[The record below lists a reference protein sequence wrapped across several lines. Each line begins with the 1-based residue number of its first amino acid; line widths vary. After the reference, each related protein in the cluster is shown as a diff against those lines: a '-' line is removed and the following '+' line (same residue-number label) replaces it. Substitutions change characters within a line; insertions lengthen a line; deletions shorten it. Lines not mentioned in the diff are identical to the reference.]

1 MAPRR
6 SDRWKRRADR
16 FSAAAA
22 AAAASTGDKGVR
34 ELDVCYRCI
43 RIHVGVALAMRH
55 TLQSFIRLRAHGLRK
70 GDEHLADTPRS
81 TLYHYLLRVRYSH
94 DASLV

>member
-22 AAAASTGDKGVR
+22 AASTGDKEVR
-34 ELDVCYRCI
+34 ELDV
-43 RIHVGVALAMRH
+43 
-55 TLQSFIRLRAHGLRK
+55 
-70 GDEHLADTPRS
+70 
-81 TLYHYLLRVRYSH
+81 
-94 DASLV
+94 